1 MPAAD
6 PNTRSHLEW
15 LGYIQPHGL
24 VVSPPALLKAGAF
37 VNRQDAHRQALLA
50 GRTEERALAPGNPQP
65 CIRDFREFAGTVAA
79 GTCRPH
85 RQRRRCEGAARGAD
99 GERPARRWTGCW
111 SGCAPRTAASAPL
124 ER

>member
-6 PNTRSHLEW
+6 PNTRAHLEW

-37 VNRQDAHRQALLA
+37 VNRQNAHRQALFA
-50 GRTEERALAPGNPQP
+50 GRTEERALAPGGNPQP

-99 GERPARRWTGCW
+99 GERPARGARPGA
-111 SGCAPRTAASAPL
+111 GAAARRGRRPRRL
-124 ER
+124 